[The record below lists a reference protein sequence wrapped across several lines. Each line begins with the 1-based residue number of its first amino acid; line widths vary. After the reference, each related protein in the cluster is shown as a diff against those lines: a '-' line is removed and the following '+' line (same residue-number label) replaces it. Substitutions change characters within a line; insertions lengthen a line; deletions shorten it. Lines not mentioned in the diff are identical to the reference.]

1 MKPRAVLYLSVLIFL
16 LLACACPAINL
27 PVRVTTVTPSQ
38 DSSGVTPGRVTAP
51 PPPSSQEAPFNMDW
65 NDRTAFEKNLASTS
79 KVVLSDLPGASVYH
93 IAFSL
98 SDPPTQIDGI
108 EEVRY
113 TNTEDV
119 ALSEVNFAVFS
130 EILGGGITIHSL
142 TLEGRDLPTT
152 HKSGI
157 LRVSLPESLQPGQ
170 AVTFHIEFSVTVPSQ
185 GGNFYYGIFGYNDT
199 ILSMAHAYPTI
210 LVYDQNG
217 WNNQSPDLDGDP
229 LFSDTS
235 FYLVSVDAPRDLVLA
250 GAGVEIERSETGDRQ
265 HVLYSDGPARDFY
278 LVASAGFQKTSKKV
292 GELTINSYTLQAES
306 GYAQNALNDA
316 ATAIQDFSKRYAPYP
331 YTEFDVAPIVT
342 MAGGVEFPGMTVI
355 AEEVYSSGPFLEDVI
370 AHEVA
375 HQWFYNLVGNETQRQ
390 PWLDESMAQFLT
402 WQYFLDE
409 HGSQGA
415 QLFQQEI
422 QGNWDSLKD
431 QKIPIGEPVSSYTS
445 QEYVAIVYGRGPFFL
460 LALRQQMGTDRF
472 DSFMSDYAHSY
483 AWKIAMTDDFKALAE
498 KHCACNLTKLFN
510 QWVTP

>member
-170 AVTFHIEFSVTVPSQ
+170 ADHRRR
-185 GGNFYYGIFGYNDT
+185 D
-199 ILSMAHAYPTI
+199 
-210 LVYDQNG
+210 
-217 WNNQSPDLDGDP
+217 DLDRD
-229 LFSDTS
+229 
-235 FYLVSVDAPRDLVLA
+235 DAV
-250 GAGVEIERSETGDRQ
+250 Q
-265 HVLYSDGPARDFY
+265 
-278 LVASAGFQKTSKKV
+278 
-292 GELTINSYTLQAES
+292 LQ
-306 GYAQNALNDA
+306 
-316 ATAIQDFSKRYAPYP
+316 PP
-331 YTEFDVAPIVT
+331 
-342 MAGGVEFPGMTVI
+342 
-355 AEEVYSSGPFLEDVI
+355 
-370 AHEVA
+370 
-375 HQWFYNLVGNETQRQ
+375 
-390 PWLDESMAQFLT
+390 
-402 WQYFLDE
+402 
-409 HGSQGA
+409 
-415 QLFQQEI
+415 
-422 QGNWDSLKD
+422 
-431 QKIPIGEPVSSYTS
+431 
-445 QEYVAIVYGRGPFFL
+445 
-460 LALRQQMGTDRF
+460 
-472 DSFMSDYAHSY
+472 
-483 AWKIAMTDDFKALAE
+483 
-498 KHCACNLTKLFN
+498 
-510 QWVTP
+510 